1 MAIAE
6 AKLISSDLQ
15 IDLGQKSMQKTFIEE
30 DENSDRKKV
39 LTTEEAKMWGE
50 KLGIDWTRF
59 DVEQFRM
66 GMNVELEHGLVS
78 PHTNVSNSD
87 PLVTARIA
95 LAYLNEFPDYY
106 TRLERLEKE
115 ADAFWKVNDI
125 RA

>member
-39 LTTEEAKMWGE
+39 LTTEEAKMLGE